1 MASRFEKFS
10 ERARRALTRAQEE
23 AQRFGHNYIDT
34 EHILLGLI
42 AEEDSVASKVLANLG
57 VPPNKIR
64 AAVEFV
70 VGRGERSAIGE
81 VGLTPRAKRV
91 IELAVDEARRLNH
104 SYIGTEHLLLGL
116 LRDREGAAVGVLESF
131 GVTFDKAQTEINNV
145 LSQSAPQSRAV
156 ARGVGRTPVLDQLG
170 IDLTNASRA
179 GKLDPIIGREKEI
192 ERVIQ
197 ILSRRTKNNPALI
210 GEPGVGKTAIV
221 EGLAHRIVAGE
232 VPETLQGKRLVTL
245 DIGSLVAGTK
255 YRGEFEE
262 RLKKVIDEIKSAGN
276 CVIFVDELHTIV
288 GAGAAEG
295 AVDASNIL
303 KPSLSR
309 GELQCIG
316 ATTLDDYRKYI
327 EKDAALERRFQPVTV
342 TEPTVEQT
350 LAILKGIK
358 ERYEEHHKLVI
369 SDEALQAAV
378 SLAAKYIP
386 DRFLPDKAIDLM
398 DEAASRVR
406 IMRGGIPIG
415 LAEARRALETVR
427 RDKETAISSKEY
439 EYAAELRDREVQ
451 LVNKISTME
460 QKWQADQQQEKPVVK
475 EEDIAEVVS
484 MWTGVPVVRL
494 TADET
499 SRLLQMEDAL
509 HRRIVG
515 QDEAITVVSKA
526 VRRARAGL
534 KEPRHP
540 IGSLIFLGPTGVGKT
555 ELVRAL
561 AEFMFGSEDAMIRLD
576 MSEFM
581 EKHTV
586 ARLVGAPPGYV
597 GYDEGGQLT
606 EAVRR
611 KPYCVILLD
620 EIEKAH
626 PDVFNI
632 LLQIFDDGHL
642 TDAKGRRVDFR
653 NSIVVMTSNVG
664 AKQIKGVMSI
674 GFAARSD
681 EDKTRH
687 TEYDKMKEKVLAE
700 LKTTFLPEFLNRI
713 DEVVVFHSLSKEQIR
728 QIVDLMLVQ
737 VAKSVGEKNL
747 KLEIT
752 DAARDFL
759 GEKGYDPT
767 FGARPLR
774 RVIQSEVEDKLSE
787 ALLRSP
793 LPAGTTIRVD
803 YNGQEIEIR
812 PMLTEEGW
820 KQAII
825 SLSPVAASLADNNI
839 NIEYTREA
847 KALLNELAYD
857 PTTHTIRPLVEVIK
871 NEIEPKLSETSL
883 TNPMPPGETTVIWG
897 AELIRACQYS
907 KKGWE
912 KIISDQISAAK
923 SFADKNLGFE
933 VTEAAGD
940 YLNQLAFDSTNH
952 TVRSASE
959 VIKNEIEPV
968 LSEMLRS
975 NPVPDETMVKV
986 DCNEKRFLMQLILTK
1001 EGWQQIISDKVPAA
1015 KSLQDKNISFEVSE
1029 TAADHLNKLA
1039 FDPADGMCIL
1049 SEIVQSEIED
1059 KLSGALLR
1067 GKFSSGDTLVVDCKG
1082 EEIVIQAAAG
1092 TLPGEGRYKR

>member
-34 EHILLGLI
+34 EHILLGLV
-42 AEEDSVASKVLANLG
+42 AEEDSVASKVLINLG
-57 VPPNKIR
+57 VLPNKIR

-131 GVTFDKAQTEINNV
+131 GVNFEKAQNEINNV

-170 IDLTNASRA
+170 IDLTNASRS
-179 GKLDPIIGREKEI
+179 GKLDPIIDREKEI

-350 LAILKGIK
+350 LDILRGIK
-358 ERYEEHHKLVI
+358 DRYEEHHKLTI
-369 SDEALQAAV
+369 SDEALQAAS

-398 DEAASRVR
+398 DEASSRVR
-406 IMRGGIPIG
+406 ILRGGVPIG

-451 LVNKISTME
+451 LVNKINAME
-460 QKWQADQQQEKPVVK
+460 QKWQADQQQEKPVVT

-494 TADET
+494 TTDES

-509 HRRIVG
+509 HKRIVG

-561 AEFMFGSEDAMIRLD
+561 AEFMFGSEDAMVRLD

-581 EKHTV
+581 ERHTV

-664 AKQIKGVMSI
+664 AKHIKGVMTI
-674 GFAARSD
+674 GFTARTG
-681 EDKTRH
+681 EEKNRQ
-687 TEYDKMKEKVLAE
+687 TEYEKMKDKVLSE

-728 QIVDLMLVQ
+728 QIVDLMISQ
-737 VAKSVGEKNL
+737 VAKTLREKNI
-747 KLEIT
+747 KLELT

-774 RVIQSEVEDKLSE
+774 RVIQNEVEDKLSE
-787 ALLRSP
+787 ALLR
-793 LPAGTTIRVD
+793 
-803 YNGQEIEIR
+803 
-812 PMLTEEGW
+812 
-820 KQAII
+820 
-825 SLSPVAASLADNNI
+825 
-839 NIEYTREA
+839 
-847 KALLNELAYD
+847 
-857 PTTHTIRPLVEVIK
+857 
-871 NEIEPKLSETSL
+871 
-883 TNPMPPGETTVIWG
+883 GEF
-897 AELIRACQYS
+897 
-907 KKGWE
+907 
-912 KIISDQISAAK
+912 SA
-923 SFADKNLGFE
+923 
-933 VTEAAGD
+933 
-940 YLNQLAFDSTNH
+940 
-952 TVRSASE
+952 
-959 VIKNEIEPV
+959 
-968 LSEMLRS
+968 
-975 NPVPDETMVKV
+975 
-986 DCNEKRFLMQLILTK
+986 
-1001 EGWQQIISDKVPAA
+1001 
-1015 KSLQDKNISFEVSE
+1015 
-1029 TAADHLNKLA
+1029 
-1039 FDPADGMCIL
+1039 
-1049 SEIVQSEIED
+1049 
-1059 KLSGALLR
+1059 
-1067 GKFSSGDTLVVDCKG
+1067 GDTLQVDYDG
-1082 EEIVIQAAAG
+1082 EKIVIRAAAG
-1092 TLPGEGRYKR
+1092 ALSGEPVKQ